1 MCALACL
8 AGQKIAR
15 IATLKCLHAVS
26 EVAGFAKTGG
36 LADVAGSLPAA
47 LAARGM
53 DCAVVTPLYRACR
66 TGKRPLESTEHRF
79 RVPIGERILD
89 GRLWRS
95 TLPGSE
101 VPVYL
106 IEQPEFFDRDDPA
119 TGQGLYQFTNAA
131 GEKIDWADNSAR
143 FGFFARAILEAM
155 RLLNFWP
162 DILHLHDW
170 QTGLAG
176 VYLRELYQHHAKPD
190 LRDKY
195 ASIRTV
201 FTIHNLAYQ
210 GTFWHLDLPMLGL
223 PWRLFT
229 MDLLEFHGKLNFLKA
244 GLVYADLLTTVSPT
258 YAREIQTRAL
268 GCGLHG
274 VLMQRSHRLHGIVNG
289 IDERAWNPAID
300 PHVAAK
306 YDAKSVTDC
315 KPRCKAALQR
325 QFKLDE
331 KPHTPLVGIVTR
343 LVQQKGLDLLE
354 EIAVDFLRQG
364 VQLVVLGDGDK
375 KYRDMLVE
383 LQQDYPSQVGLH
395 FGYSD
400 PIAHQIEAGA
410 DVFLMPSEYE
420 PCGLNQLYS
429 LKYGT
434 LPVVRATGGLADTV
448 IDATPENIAMG
459 RATGFTFVSYRPSA
473 FAEALERCLSMYRNQ
488 PVRWRHLQQTGM
500 LQDWSWHRSAGEYER
515 LYRQVLLEI

>member
-1 MCALACL
+1 V
-8 AGQKIAR
+8 
-15 IATLKCLHAVS
+15 ATIPEDCNLKCLHAVS

-36 LADVAGSLPAA
+36 LADVAASLPAA
-47 LAARGM
+47 LAARGV
-53 DCAVVTPLYRACR
+53 DCAVVMPLFRTCR
-66 TGKRPLESTEHRF
+66 ESKRPLTATEHRF
-79 RVPIGERILD
+79 RVPIGDRAVE

-95 TLPGSE
+95 SLASADI
-101 VPVYL
+101 PVFL

-131 GEKIDWADNSAR
+131 GEMTDYRDNSAR
-143 FGFFARAILEAM
+143 FGFFCRAILEVM
-155 RLLNFWP
+155 RVLNFWP

-176 VYLRELYQHHAKPD
+176 VYLRELYQKHAKPD
-190 LRDKY
+190 LRAKY
-195 ASIRTV
+195 ASIRIV

-210 GTFWHLDLPMLGL
+210 GIFWHLDLPGLGL

-258 YAREIQTRAL
+258 YAKEIQTRTL

-274 VLMQRSHRLHGIVNG
+274 VLMQRSSQLHGIVNG
-289 IDERAWNPAID
+289 IDERLWNPATD
-300 PHVAAK
+300 PHLASN
-306 YDAKSVTDC
+306 YDAASVTQG
-315 KPRCKAALQR
+315 KSRCKAALQQ

-331 KPHTPLVGIVTR
+331 NPKSPLLGIVSR
-343 LVQQKGLDLLE
+343 LAQQKGLDLVGQV
-354 EIAVDFLRQG
+354 AADFLRQG
-364 VQLVVLGDGDK
+364 AQLVVLGDGEK
-375 KYRDMLVE
+375 KYRQVLQE
-383 LQQDYPSQVGLH
+383 LRQRFPRQVGLH
-395 FGYSD
+395 LGYSE
-400 PIAHQIEAGA
+400 PIAHQVEAGA
-410 DVFLMPSEYE
+410 DGFLMPSEYE

-448 IDATPENIAMG
+448 TDATPENIAMG
-459 RATGFTFVSYRPSA
+459 RATGFSFLSYRPSA
-473 FAEALERCLSMYRNQ
+473 FAEAVQRCLKMFRDE
-488 PVRWRHLQQTGM
+488 PIAWKHIQQTGM